1 MTMKRHIVPV
11 LIIIMPAALGFS
23 ESAYKFDRFTQVRI
37 GKGGP
42 AIECDTLNGDILIKK
57 SH

>member
-1 MTMKRHIVPV
+1 MKRHIVPV
-11 LIIIMPAALGFS
+11 LIIILLAALGFS

-42 AIECDTLNGDILIKK
+42 AIACDTLNGDILIKK